1 MVAPRTTKEEK
12 TSTVPLRV
20 MSAGTDENVT
30 PVDSSQH
37 SAQEPQ
43 SKGPS
48 KDQSQPKPKSKPTTK
63 KTRAKAKAKEKVKV
77 AAAPVPAEPVIN
89 LAKGSRGIDT
99 LLRNAYRSQLDM
111 LALAATKANIMISL
125 NGLLMSM
132 LVISSTQLVSI
143 DGVFVIP
150 VAVFLVTCAAAITF
164 AVFAARPNISQSKYK
179 YHDFMRDDA
188 RLMVFEEFSDLRESE
203 YLDAMTELLKDP
215 ARTYRSMLSHIHELG
230 VTADKKYQHLYYS
243 YTVFMAG
250 TIATVLSLLVL
261 VALRWQGIL
270 ALT

>member
-12 TSTVPLRV
+12 TSAVALRV
-20 MSAGTDENVT
+20 MNPASDENAK
-30 PVDSSQH
+30 PNDSSQ
-37 SAQEPQ
+37 PQ
-43 SKGPS
+43 QTVPN
-48 KDQSQPKPKSKPTTK
+48 PKPEANAKKRRTK
-63 KTRAKAKAKEKVKV
+63 AKAKAKAKARAKAKANV
-77 AAAPVPAEPVIN
+77 AEPVID

-164 AVFAARPNISQSKYK
+164 AVFAARPNISQSKYG
-179 YHDFMRDDA
+179 YNDFMRDDA

-215 ARTYRSMLSHIHELG
+215 ARTYRSMLSHIHDLG

-261 VALRWQGIL
+261 VALRWYGII
-270 ALT
+270 TPDVGM